1 MPNPFE
7 SGLEA
12 DFTLETERGGLIEEP
27 PFQILVTGDFSG
39 DAVKKPLTDR
49 RPKEIDRD
57 NFEEVMSRIAPRLN
71 LGDLVLDFAELDDFH
86 PDQIFR
92 HLPVFTELRDL
103 RRRLKDE
110 STYNKAAGD
119 VRAWM
124 MSGAPRD
131 ETPESTNGDAGGSAD
146 QQAADNLLDAILAK
160 PEGGAPKPKSRVSS
174 EISSLI
180 ADVVRPHLVAVDE
193 NEQKSMLAAVDDA
206 TSSLMREI
214 LHVRAFQDLEA
225 AWRGLYF
232 LVRRTE
238 TSSDLKIFVLD
249 VSKPE
254 LLGDL
259 RSASNLKDSALA
271 KVLIETDPDEPWALV
286 CGNYAF
292 EGSKDDVAGLV
303 RVAKVAAA
311 AGAPFVSHMRPDVF
325 GVHSIAAKPDPREWH
340 MSTDFGA
347 GALWATL
354 RGIPEAKFLGMTMP
368 RFLARLPYGAD
379 TEPLETFSFEEFA
392 DGPEHDSYV
401 WANACFA
408 AATLLAQSYS
418 NYGWEMGRSMMQDL
432 EDLPV
437 HMYKQDGETVYQPCS
452 EVLMTQN
459 AAELLMEYGLMP
471 LVSYK
476 NTDRVKLARV
486 QSIAD
491 PVTGLKGRWN

>member
-160 PEGGAPKPKSRVSS
+160 PEVARLERDQQPDRGRRPPAPRRRRRERAEKHARRGRRGDQFADARDPARAGVPGSGSRVARALFSGAP
-174 EISSLI
+174 
-180 ADVVRPHLVAVDE
+180 H
-193 NEQKSMLAAVDDA
+193 
-206 TSSLMREI
+206 
-214 LHVRAFQDLEA
+214 
-225 AWRGLYF
+225 
-232 LVRRTE
+232 
-238 TSSDLKIFVLD
+238 
-249 VSKPE
+249 
-254 LLGDL
+254 
-259 RSASNLKDSALA
+259 
-271 KVLIETDPDEPWALV
+271 
-286 CGNYAF
+286 
-292 EGSKDDVAGLV
+292 
-303 RVAKVAAA
+303 
-311 AGAPFVSHMRPDVF
+311 
-325 GVHSIAAKPDPREWH
+325 
-340 MSTDFGA
+340 
-347 GALWATL
+347 
-354 RGIPEAKFLGMTMP
+354 
-368 RFLARLPYGAD
+368 
-379 TEPLETFSFEEFA
+379 
-392 DGPEHDSYV
+392 
-401 WANACFA
+401 
-408 AATLLAQSYS
+408 
-418 NYGWEMGRSMMQDL
+418 
-432 EDLPV
+432 
-437 HMYKQDGETVYQPCS
+437 
-452 EVLMTQN
+452 
-459 AAELLMEYGLMP
+459 
-471 LVSYK
+471 
-476 NTDRVKLARV
+476 
-486 QSIAD
+486 
-491 PVTGLKGRWN
+491 